1 MSTED
6 LITSKLAGRFVVF
19 DGPDGCGKTTQLTRL
34 EQRLTD
40 FGQHVVRAHDPGG
53 TEIGDRIRSVL
64 LDYDLSRMDVRCET
78 FLFMASR
85 AQLVSEVIEPA
96 LAEGATVLCSRFIS
110 ATYAYQGAAG
120 YDVSGLLELG
130 NLAVG
135 DFWPDLTI
143 ILDVPIED
151 GFKRTGRGR
160 PARQGQ
166 SRNAGN
172 AEQGMLIEDARPHDA
187 MEARSLEFHR
197 KVRKRFL
204 SLRAEY
210 PKPVVVVDG
219 TGTPEEVH
227 ARVSE
232 AVERVR
238 F

>member
-1 MSTED
+1 
-6 LITSKLAGRFVVF
+6 
-19 DGPDGCGKTTQLTRL
+19 
-34 EQRLTD
+34 
-40 FGQHVVRAHDPGG
+40 
-53 TEIGDRIRSVL
+53 
-64 LDYDLSRMDVRCET
+64 
-78 FLFMASR
+78 MASR

-96 LAEGATVLCSRFIS
+96 LAERATILCSRFIS

-120 YDVSGLLELG
+120 YDVSSLLELG

-135 DFWPDLTI
+135 DCWPDLTI
-143 ILDVPIED
+143 VLDVPIED
-151 GFKRTGRGR
+151 GFTRTGRGR
-160 PARQGQ
+160 PQRQGQ
-166 SRNAGN
+166 SRD
-172 AEQGMLIEDARPHDA
+172 AEQDMLFNDARPHDA

-204 SLRAEY
+204 SLRGEY
-210 PKPVVVVDG
+210 PKPVVIVDG